1 VTLKHS
7 VIKGLKYIV
16 VSLFIVFWI
25 FYVIPVILLHIPYIQ
40 NRVAGIATAELS
52 EHLDVPVRIGKV
64 DIEWFNRI
72 ALENVYLEDQNGDV
86 LFDASHISAGFEL
99 LPLFKK
105 KFVFNTIRLFGFSMR
120 LNKET
125 PKEKLNLQFII
136 DAFASSDTLKKNS
149 HIDMKLNSIIMRRG
163 SFTYDVFSEPVTTGK
178 FNAKHIDIKN
188 ISASIS
194 VKELTTNSINAQIK
208 KMSFNESS
216 SVSLDKLSFEL
227 KANRDSAIIH
237 DLQLKLPQ
245 TDFRINEARI
255 ELKGIEGV
263 EELVNNAP
271 VELIIS
277 PSEICLSDLKA
288 LVPAFS
294 NFKEIID
301 ISAEASGYIN
311 NIDLKRLSLNYSDKV
326 QFLGRMELKGI
337 TTPEDAYLYG
347 QVSRMQITNDGIK
360 GIVNNFSEKPIQ
372 LPESLNNLGILHFNG
387 EISGFLDNLVAYG
400 KLTSAIGTIE
410 TDLNFGHD
418 KKNKIGTFIKGHI
431 GSSDLEIKS
440 LFEEGNPFGNARF
453 NITVDALRPVN
464 GKFSGQIEA
473 EVLNFNYQEYNYKN
487 LLFSGKFKENGFDG
501 KIHIDDPNGYLL
513 AEGTFLNQG
522 RNSVFNF
529 TADVKN
535 FRPDSLHLIDKYE
548 APDISF
554 SMNADFTGN
563 TIDNIEGEIQID
575 SLSFITKPS
584 QFFLDKFLVAASGNG
599 SNRKLYIESDIVNGE
614 VNGAYSFGTII
625 PEIQNTI
632 QKHIPSLVKN
642 NQIKHKK
649 EENNFS
655 LLLTIEN
662 TEALS
667 NTLKLPFTVVN
678 SSRVTGFYNNL
689 YDKIRIEAY
698 LPKFNIGSSMF
709 ESGYLICDNQSGQM
723 DVNLKVTNYNKKGG
737 RNYIDLHA
745 DANEDK
751 INTLFTWANNKEA
764 KFNAS
769 FGTSTVFL
777 KEEDEQG
784 KKSTRIETSITPE
797 YLTINDSAW
806 TVSPSVISV
815 ENGQIEINKF
825 YVSHDDEYLLIDGTI
840 SKDPSDVLLLD
851 LKDIELSY
859 IFNTVNIE
867 VLKFGGR
874 ATGTVNI
881 QDLFNSRMLNTD
893 LAIDNFSF
901 NQVEFGRLNL
911 FSEWDDAQQGIL
923 MLGTIYKND
932 STWTDVNGYIYP
944 VGQKSGLSLYFD
956 ANDINLAF
964 LRPFMKNITSDIGG
978 FGSGLVHLH
987 GSFKD
992 ISVEGNALVRDGFMN
1007 IDFLNTQYTFTDSL
1021 FLTKDKISTKGL
1033 TVQDKEGNRG
1043 TVDLSVEHNHF
1054 RNFKFSVNINTDN
1067 MLVYDVPERQNPM
1080 IFGSVYGK
1088 GGARISGNEKI
1099 INIDVNMQSAPKTT
1113 INLNFMGAS
1122 TASEYDFISFVDKK
1136 ALLLQDSIAI
1146 DSTSV
1151 AGLNNLNGSDEGT
1164 EIRMN
1169 MLLDITPDANVELVL
1184 DPSAGD
1190 RLKANGSGS
1199 VQIEYGTK
1207 TDLRM
1212 YGGVDIH
1219 SGSYNFSLQQL
1230 IHKDF
1235 KIGEGSTVDFR
1246 GDPFDA
1252 NMNINAIYNL
1262 TANIGDL
1269 DRNLIEQS
1277 GRANIPVSCV
1287 LNING
1292 QLRNPII
1299 KFDIQLPGSNS
1310 ELERI
1315 VKGLVDTDEM
1325 MSLQIIYLL
1334 VLNKFYTPYYM
1345 MGASSSELNAAA
1357 SSALSSQLSGMLNSL
1372 TDKVQI
1378 GTNIRTSQ
1386 DGIADPEFEMLLSSQ
1401 LLDNRLLFNGNFGV
1415 RNNPYQESTF
1425 IGEFDL
1431 EYKLTK
1437 TGEIR
1442 LKAYNHANDMYRY
1455 QKQSL
1460 TTQGIG
1466 IMYRKDFTNFSEI
1479 FRRRKRL
1486 PFLPPPLPTD
1496 SISTPEEQEKTGFAY

>member
-1 VTLKHS
+1 M
-7 VIKGLKYIV
+7 
-16 VSLFIVFWI
+16 
-25 FYVIPVILLHIPYIQ
+25 IPVILLNIPYIQ
-40 NRVAGIATAELS
+40 NKVSGIATAELS
-52 EHLDVPVRIGKV
+52 EHLGVPVKIGKV
-64 DIEWFNRI
+64 DIEWINRI
-72 ALENVYLEDQNGDV
+72 ILEEVYLEDQNGGV

-105 KFVFNTIRLFGFSMR
+105 KIVFNTIRLFGFSMK
-120 LNKET
+120 LNKQT
-125 PKEKLNLQFII
+125 PEDKLNLQFVI
-136 DAFASSDTLKKNS
+136 DAFASKDTLKKS
-149 HIDMKLNSIIMRRG
+149 TYIDMRLNSIIMRRG
-163 SFTYDVFSEPVTTGK
+163 SFFYDVFSEPVTNEK
-178 FNAKHIDIKN
+178 FNAKHIGVKN
-188 ISASIS
+188 ISANIS

-208 KMSFNESS
+208 KMSFDENSGL
-216 SVSLDKLSFEL
+216 SLDKLSLQL
-227 KANRDSAIIH
+227 KADRDSATIH
-237 DLQLKLPQ
+237 NLQLKLPK
-245 TDFRINEARI
+245 TDFKINEARI
-255 ELKGIEGV
+255 ELKDIETL
-263 EELVNNAP
+263 EDLVNNAP
-271 VELIIS
+271 IELTIT
-277 PSEICLSDLKA
+277 PSEVRLSDLKA
-288 LVPAFS
+288 FVPAFT
-294 NFKEIID
+294 NFKEIIN

-311 NIDLKRLSLNYSDKV
+311 SIDLKRLSLNYSDKV
-326 QFLGRMELKGI
+326 QFLGKMELKGI

-347 QVSRMQITNDGIK
+347 QVSKMQITNDGIK
-360 GIVNNFSEKPIQ
+360 GIVNNFSEKPVE
-372 LPESLNNLGILHFNG
+372 LPDPLNHLGVLHFTG

-418 KKNKIGTFIKGHI
+418 KNKKIGTFIKGHI
-431 GSSDLEIKS
+431 GSSDLEIKE
-440 LFEEGNPFGNARF
+440 LFDEGNPFGNARF
-453 NITVDALRPVN
+453 NITINALRPVN
-464 GKFSGQIEA
+464 ENFSGEIEA
-473 EVLNFNYQEYNYKN
+473 EILNFDYLGYNYKN
-487 LLFSGKFKENGFDG
+487 LLFSGNFKENGFDG

-513 AEGTFLNQG
+513 AEGTFLNKGQ
-522 RNSVFNF
+522 NSLFNF

-535 FRPDSLHLIDKYE
+535 FRPDLLHLTDKYKS
-548 APDISF
+548 PDISF

-575 SLSFITKPS
+575 SLSFITEPS
-584 QFFLDKFLVAASGNG
+584 QFFLDKFLIVASGHE
-599 SNRKLYIESDIVNGE
+599 SDRKLHIESDIINGE
-614 VNGAYSFGTII
+614 VNGAYSFGTIVPDI
-625 PEIQNTI
+625 LSTLQ
-632 QKHIPSLVKN
+632 QHVPSLVKN
-642 NQIKHKK
+642 TRVKSRKV

-655 LLLTIEN
+655 LLLTLEN

-667 NTLKLPFTVVN
+667 NTLKLPFTVV
-678 SSRVTGFYNNL
+678 SQARITGFYNTV
-689 YDKIRIEAY
+689 YDKIRLEAY
-698 LPKFNIGSSMF
+698 LPKFNIGGSMF
-709 ESGYLICDNQSGQM
+709 ESGYLTCDNQSGQM
-723 DVNLKVTNYNKKGG
+723 DVNLKVTNYNKKGS

-751 INTLFTWANNKEA
+751 INTLFTWANNKETN
-764 KFNAS
+764 FNAS

-777 KEEDEQG
+777 KEEDLQG
-784 KKSTRIETSITPE
+784 KISTRIETSIIPN
-797 YLTINDSAW
+797 YLTINDSTW
-806 TVSPSVISV
+806 NISPSVISV
-815 ENGQIEINKF
+815 ENGRIGIDKF
-825 YVSHDDEYLLIDGTI
+825 YASRGNEYILIDGVI
-840 SKDPSDVLLLD
+840 SKDPSEVLHLD

-859 IFNTVNIE
+859 IFKTVNIE
-867 VLKFGGR
+867 VLKFGGK

-893 LAIDNFSF
+893 LEINNFSF
-901 NQVEFGRLNL
+901 NEVEFGQLNL
-911 FSEWDDAQQGIL
+911 FSEWDDTQQGIL

-944 VGQKSGLSLYFD
+944 VGEKSGLSLYFD
-956 ANDINLAF
+956 AKDINLAF
-964 LRPFMKNITSDIGG
+964 LKPFMENITSDIGG
-978 FGSGLVHLH
+978 SGSGLIHLH

-992 ISVEGNALVRDGFMN
+992 ISVEGNALVRDGL
-1007 IDFLNTQYTFTDSL
+1007 IGIGFLNTQYTFTDSL
-1021 FLTKDKISTKGL
+1021 YLTKDKIITKGL
-1033 TVQDKEGNRG
+1033 SIQDKAGNNG
-1043 TVDLSVEHNHF
+1043 KVDLTVDHNYF
-1054 RNFKFSVNINTDN
+1054 RNFKFSVNVSAEN
-1067 MLVYDVPERQNPM
+1067 MLVYDVTERQNPM

-1099 INIDVNMQSAPKTT
+1099 INIDVNMQSAPKTML
-1113 INLNFMGAS
+1113 NLNFMGAS
-1122 TASEYDFISFVDKK
+1122 RASEYDFITFVDKN
-1136 ALLLQDSIAI
+1136 ALALI
-1146 DSTSV
+1146 DSTSTDST
-1151 AGLNNLNGSDEGT
+1151 ALAARNNINGSDEGS

-1169 MLLDITPDANVELVL
+1169 MMLDITPDANVELVV
-1184 DPSAGD
+1184 DPAAGD
-1190 RLKANGSGS
+1190 KLKATGSGS

-1235 KIGEGSTVDFR
+1235 KIGEGSTVSFR

-1252 NMNINAIYNL
+1252 NLDINAIYNL

-1277 GRANIPVSCV
+1277 GRANIPVSCI

-1292 QLRNPII
+1292 QLRNPMV
-1299 KFDIQLPGSNS
+1299 KFDIQLPGSNA

-1334 VLNKFYTPYYM
+1334 VLNKFYTPDYM
-1345 MGASSSELNAAA
+1345 TGTSSNELNAAA
-1357 SSALSSQLSGMLNSL
+1357 SSALSSQLSGMLNTL

-1425 IGEFDL
+1425 VGEFDL
-1431 EYKLTK
+1431 EYKLTE

-1466 IMYRKDFTNFSEI
+1466 IMYRKDFNIFSDI
-1479 FRRRKRL
+1479 FKRKKRL
-1486 PFLPPPLPTD
+1486 PLPPLPTD
-1496 SISTPEEQEKTGFAY
+1496 TIAVPEKKGKTVVSE